1 MPGLLG
7 DRGREITL
15 ADRVYERL
23 RHAIVRGELRPNQRL
38 VEADLAASLHVS
50 RTPIREVLQRL
61 EADGLVVS
69 ARRSW
74 VVREHTADEI
84 RQIFE
89 CRIALEGQAA
99 RLAAMRVDS
108 ARAEAIAAAAEEVG
122 RVIQDRAR
130 RVEANDRFHDLVIE
144 AAGNPMLMALIERS
158 RLYHFN
164 RRLAALYTEEELA
177 RSQDQHLR
185 LVRALRDHD
194 PEAAERVTHEHL
206 ETSLQTALAKLAPE
220 P

>member
-1 MPGLLG
+1 MPSLLG
-7 DRGREITL
+7 DRSRTTTL
-15 ADRVYERL
+15 ADQVYERL
-23 RHAIVRGELRPNQRL
+23 RQAIVRGELRPNQRL
-38 VEADLAASLHVS
+38 VEAELAASLNVS

-74 VVREHTADEI
+74 LVREHTADEI

-89 CRIALEGQAA
+89 CRMALEGQAA
-99 RLAAMRVDS
+99 RLAAT
-108 ARAEAIAAAAEEVG
+108 RATPQQLAAIERAAAEVG

-130 RVEANDRFHDLVIE
+130 RVEANDRFHELVNR
-144 AAGNPMLMALIERS
+144 AAANPMLTTLIERS

-164 RRLAALYTEEELA
+164 RRLAVLYTEQELS
-177 RSQDQHLR
+177 RSQEQHLR
-185 LVRALRDHD
+185 LVDALRDRD
-194 PEAAERVTHEHL
+194 PDAAERVTREHL

-220 P
+220 T